1 MSYEENIRSYEVSI
15 WTLQDSFITVLKP
28 SDIEVKGQT
37 EDGRAILKTDGTE
50 EFNFRIPQYLKDTD
64 IENIAWKYFHDNTDL
79 IEGMKKIKV
88 VFNKATKD
96 EKVYEF
102 SIIKVTE
109 LHEDDSI
116 YYDVECEGL
125 AFSELSKRGY
135 KIVLNQDTYENDPK
149 VIAWYNNEDDAQ
161 SKYPEP
167 IENIQYWLNQFLEPF
182 PQSDKYIYPNKW
194 YYELRMDWSEY
205 SIPGAESNKIYD
217 EKYPIWGVD
226 RTQDPP
232 VPQVMS
238 IEPAREKSRPVDLD
252 ESNIY
257 NITQKLAEIF
267 GVFCRYEYGHDQN
280 YHIIYRKI
288 IFYNNFTAESMGFTD
303 LTYPYS
309 ASQIKRIIDSSDV
322 TTKLFVKSVE
332 DSSLASGIVT
342 IMDSDANDTKEDYI
356 LNFDYLREIN
366 TISDEQMEIIKK
378 FKKDVLIKNNEI
390 IPVQEE
396 LNTYKNELPE
406 LKAQQTTIQNAIQL
420 DKERI
425 STANDLLNSLTN
437 GTGEVVISDVAPAS
451 GVLLKDS
458 SKGEHYYYLRISE
471 KGVRPDTFKIFHTYT
486 YPTETVEVNQEAP
499 SRLSDELSWT
509 PEYDEFGNFVRA
521 NNIYLANDT
530 VKKTVY
536 LTYNYQPSLYYDN
549 VSKTWTARLTKDEG
563 DLGIINNKI
572 SVLQSN
578 IDQKKEQLENLLN
591 GKKALLKNFEEQ
603 LGPAIRE
610 GYWQPENY
618 TNYGNRY
625 TDSIALDTS
634 PLSQKS
640 RNGSTKGEIPG
651 LTPYADFIWDENK
664 RFVNEQEVSYKI
676 GATENLQ
683 YYPCIKLT
691 SNMVDKIRDK
701 IDSISFVYW
710 ESDNHD
716 NTKIRI
722 LPIHSQ
728 CELIFLNTTP
738 TDNNVQIDPALI
750 LLGDK
755 ERLNSNQY
763 MQKNGI
769 ITEITTAAEDG
780 QIVIKENE
788 EVTIAITENQWIN
801 WSSQNKPKIA
811 YPRIR
816 INSLAFKNTPDEKSF
831 CYNGVK
837 LEEYEDYSVM
847 SNKTLET
854 EKDAFYITFKPCSLL
869 RQKNDGVFNFFYTLS
884 NASTAIYLDA
894 LQVSQE
900 NAYPKVSYELET
912 NIFSQD
918 FMRVAYN
925 KLGTLIHINDSS
937 LKLENARGYISQI
950 ELNLDQPW
958 EDRIEVKNYKN
969 KFEDLFSTIVAQ
981 TEAMQAAEPVLSSAS
996 QVLTL
1001 DGRLSTEKVQDV
1013 IRHVDLNYAF
1023 NNGNL
1028 TIDQANGIW
1037 GTSDSGV
1044 VAFRGGGIFT
1054 ATEKTEDGNWKWNTG
1069 ITPEGIN
1076 ANIITTG
1083 RLDTNLIN
1091 IYAGDNIR
1099 LQINKDGLFAYKS
1112 YLHGTMEPDSKG
1124 NYTIDQYESLSSNGR
1139 DRLQTYINT
1148 EGPVDKKTYVKVC
1161 EDGLFLIAENGA
1173 AILEKEKEPSKY
1185 GITTTKKTV
1194 RRVEIS
1200 WDGLKLRDWNN
1211 NLVFYADPDT
1221 GNLNITGRITAT
1233 SGTIG
1238 GWQIDTDKLVS
1249 RGIELN
1255 SGENGGIK
1263 LINSDKNFY
1272 KIWYNGKIYAQYQ
1285 GYEKT
1290 KEIKGLYYYYHN
1302 DDENYIDLDIN
1313 KMKAEASVGNIV
1325 GINWTIISVQLK
1337 DECKYEKSLKYN
1349 IEVDDPSDPSKK
1361 IIVEQKKTLQFI
1373 RYPVIENGTLKNYKL
1388 VKINPSSIEPEELDD
1403 KDWEKIYL
1411 VYDQSNSLESEW
1423 YKQLNNLTTDS
1434 GLADLNP
1441 GLTNE
1446 IVEQKMVDKNY
1457 KPTYEQKE
1465 VSDIETDEQIYSLI
1479 KCKLDNTV
1487 TTTFSVDSK
1496 DGYITANTG
1505 RLGDFYLSQSGLS
1518 NGTLSNVSVRYS
1530 DPYGSEKT
1538 ILLDSFARAF
1548 VDITANSAY
1557 GTYTL
1562 TRADG
1567 TSATFDITT
1576 MQKYQSDMV
1585 VQYQTGYSVGY
1596 NAGKS
1601 AGQGSAAS
1609 KFYFSRGGITSGQTL
1624 ASGMQYTVSAGI
1636 SGTSAYGSVTFKTA
1650 SSGEKTGILKITRK
1664 SGKVETVTSARFIAS
1679 FSDIARIVF
1688 TP

>member
-1 MSYEENIRSYEVSI
+1 
-15 WTLQDSFITVLKP
+15 
-28 SDIEVKGQT
+28 
-37 EDGRAILKTDGTE
+37 
-50 EFNFRIPQYLKDTD
+50 
-64 IENIAWKYFHDNTDL
+64 
-79 IEGMKKIKV
+79 
-88 VFNKATKD
+88 
-96 EKVYEF
+96 
-102 SIIKVTE
+102 
-109 LHEDDSI
+109 
-116 YYDVECEGL
+116 
-125 AFSELSKRGY
+125 
-135 KIVLNQDTYENDPK
+135 
-149 VIAWYNNEDDAQ
+149 
-161 SKYPEP
+161 
-167 IENIQYWLNQFLEPF
+167 
-182 PQSDKYIYPNKW
+182 
-194 YYELRMDWSEY
+194 
-205 SIPGAESNKIYD
+205 
-217 EKYPIWGVD
+217 
-226 RTQDPP
+226 
-232 VPQVMS
+232 MS

-356 LNFDYLREIN
+356 LNFDYLKEIN

-396 LNTYKNELPE
+396 LNTYENELPE

-437 GTGEVVISDVAPAS
+437 GTGEIVISDVAPAS

-471 KGVRPDTFKIFHTYT
+471 KGVKPDTFKIFHTYT
-486 YPTETVEVNQEAP
+486 YPSQAVEVNQKAP

-563 DLGIINNKI
+563 NLDIINNKI

-578 IDQKKEQLENLLN
+578 IDQKEEQLENLLN

-625 TDSIALDTS
+625 TDSIALDAS
-634 PLSQKS
+634 PLSEKS
-640 RNGSTKGEIPG
+640 RNGNTKGEIPG

-691 SNMVDKIRDK
+691 SDMVDKIRDK

-710 ESDNHD
+710 ESKNRD

-728 CELIFLNTTP
+728 CELIFLNIAP
-738 TDNNVQIDPALI
+738 TDNNVQITPALI

-755 ERLNSNQY
+755 ERLNSEK
-763 MQKNGI
+763 MKENGI
-769 ITEITTAAEDG
+769 ITEITTAVEDG
-780 QIVIKENE
+780 QIVIKENKA
-788 EVTIAITENQWIN
+788 VTIAITENQWIN
-801 WSSQNKPKIA
+801 WSYESKPKIV

-831 CYNGVK
+831 YYNGVK

-981 TEAMQAAEPVLSSAS
+981 TEAMQAAEPILSSAS

-1112 YLHGTMEPDSKG
+1112 YLHGTMGPDGDG
-1124 NYTIDQYESLSSNGR
+1124 NYTIDQYESLSTNGKNT
-1139 DRLQTYINT
+1139 LQTRINT

-1161 EDGLFLIAENGA
+1161 EDGLFLIAESGA
-1173 AILEKEKEPSKY
+1173 AILEKEYKEY
-1185 GITTTKKTV
+1185 NDKKEWTGQYDVNHASQTV

-1233 SGTIG
+1233 SGAIG
-1238 GWQIDTDKLVS
+1238 GWQIGKDTLTGG
-1249 RGIELN
+1249 GIELN

-1263 LINSDKNFY
+1263 LVSGANNFY
-1272 KIWYNGKIYAQYQ
+1272 KIWYNGKIYAQYL
-1285 GYEKT
+1285 GYKDLEQ
-1290 KEIKGLYYYYHN
+1290 EEPIEGLYYYYHN
-1302 DDENYIDLDIN
+1302 NDGNYTDENFIKLSVQ
-1313 KMKAEASVGNIV
+1313 KMREEAAAGNIV
-1325 GINWTIISVQLK
+1325 GINWEVISIQLK
-1337 DECKYEKSLKYN
+1337 DECKYKKSLKYN
-1349 IEVDDPSDPSKK
+1349 IEVDDPSDPSRK
-1361 IIVEQKKTLQFI
+1361 ITVERTKTLQFI
-1373 RYPVIENGTLKNYKL
+1373 KYPVDENNTEYRL
-1388 VKINPSSIEPEELDD
+1388 VKVKDSSVEPEKLAD
-1403 KDWEKIYL
+1403 KDWEQTYL
-1411 VYDQSNSLESEW
+1411 VYDQSDSLNSKW
-1423 YKQLNNLTTDS
+1423 YTDLIDLPAKDNTRNLNS
-1434 GLADLNP
+1434 GL
-1441 GLTNE
+1441 TRE
-1446 IVEQKMVDKNY
+1446 VIEEKMIDKNY
-1457 KPTYEQKE
+1457 KPTYVQKE
-1465 VSDIETDEQIYSLI
+1465 AKDLADEATLYSLEG
-1479 KCKLDNTV
+1479 CKLDNNIE
-1487 TTTFSVDSK
+1487 TTFSVDSR

-1505 RLGDFYLSQSGLS
+1505 RLGNFYLSQNGLS
-1518 NGTLSNVSVRYS
+1518 NGTLSNVSVKYKDS
-1530 DPYGSEKT
+1530 YETEKT
-1538 ILLDSFARAF
+1538 IFLDSFVRAF

-1609 KFYFSRGGITSGQTL
+1609 KFYFSKGGITSGQTL
-1624 ASGMQYTVSAGI
+1624 AGGRQYTVSAGI

-1650 SSGEKTGILKITRK
+1650 SSSGGGATVKVYQNDILIATYR
-1664 SGKVETVTSARFIAS
+1664 SGWHELDSKWAI
-1679 FSDIARIVF
+1679 DIS
-1688 TP
+1688 